1 MMQISPLY
9 ASDERLEALVMK
21 KTAPQNR
28 SEEDIAIL
36 CPDISESTI
45 ERTLKDLLGSGFVE
59 KVLKSA
65 ISRQA
70 KASKLSLVLWLNE
83 IVGKGRATGY
93 VKKVEK
99 QLRTS

>member
-9 ASDERLEALVMK
+9 TSDERLEALVMK

-45 ERTLKDLLGSGFVE
+45 ERTLKDLLESGFVE